1 MIRTIAVLALASFGG
16 FVWFD
21 PGLLGLQIH
30 IIEIHGCHY
39 IAADSIAVIAD
50 EFIGEDLSFAI
61 CRSLEDAVEEH
72 PLVLRSTADRSMDG
86 SITLHIK
93 ERRIIAVVHVDSLRG
108 IDEQGISH
116 PVLCTP
122 DSLPK
127 VIDWVDNDPFWMS
140 AISLF
145 DRVCTRNPALLQ
157 RSLIRVDPDRSAVV
171 VEIAHLPGISLW
183 LPCPADEHLESRIDY
198 FSHVIADTRLGEEHP
213 GIVDLRWRNQIIVTD
228 DQTDEHQS

>member
-1 MIRTIAVLALASFGG
+1 MIRTIAVVALASFGG

-21 PGLLGLQIH
+21 PGLLGLQIRT
-30 IIEIHGCHY
+30 IEVHGCHY
-39 IAADSIAVIAD
+39 IATDSISVITE
-50 EFIGEDLSFAI
+50 EFIGEDLSLAI

-72 PLVLRSTADRSMDG
+72 PLVLRSTADRSVDG
-86 SITLHIK
+86 SITLHIE
-93 ERRIIAVVHVDSLRG
+93 ERKIIAALYVDSLRG

-116 PVLCTP
+116 PVLSTP

-127 VIDWVDNDPFWMS
+127 VIDWVDNDAFWMS

-145 DRVCTRNPALLQ
+145 DRVYTRNPALLQ
-157 RSLIRVDPDRSAVV
+157 RSLIRVDPDRSAVI
-171 VEIAHLPGISLW
+171 VEIAHMPGISLW

-198 FSHVIADTRLGEEHP
+198 FSHVIADTRLDGEHP

-228 DQTDEHQS
+228 DQRDEYQS